1 MAAKQTSI
9 LGSVSSLLLG
19 EQMDFGSSIKPHLS
33 KARKPL
39 GPLKLLKLYLCQQEI
54 FPSL

>member
-19 EQMDFGSSIKPHLS
+19 EQMDFGSSNQTSSLKS
-33 KARKPL
+33 KKAPRTLEAPQAL
-39 GPLKLLKLYLCQQEI
+39 FVSAGNLP
-54 FPSL
+54 